1 MSDHARIRMP
11 NSRSVRTGGSLAA
24 MAMALVATPALAD
37 SSDAPDAGE
46 LLGKAGLEI
55 SVQRAADSGSYWSA
69 TSGKPV
75 RAPRTVTVS
84 PEPEILIANP
94 GTPTTARD
102 PVNVTGVAQM
112 IVDNGG
118 GSVGLCTG
126 TLVNPRM
133 VIFAAHCVNSR
144 AEGAYGA
151 ASGGTPIAFGFETST
166 RANAPGQEDELI
178 TWLFGRPDGSG
189 RHQTNVARSFYNVN
203 YVNYNPLSLDPNSA
217 TFLIADVATASLDTP
232 AANIP
237 TWALLFSQLPA
248 KPIDP
253 ATGTGYHVA
262 LAGYGG
268 NGTGTSGTFSI
279 DFRRRIAE
287 NTLGALAS
295 LDEFENFLFGGPPS
309 TSNPQNLYWIDFDDP
324 LRGQPGASPYDFNA
338 WRDNAVPNEGSTA
351 GGDSGGPLILDR
363 EFAKQVII
371 GVLSGGYTRFFGGQ
385 PANGYGTT
393 KFYQP
398 LYLYWD
404 YIVANNPY
412 HYVGSVAGNR
422 NWEDPTHWVTQLDPA
437 YQIIVNGQL
446 VNGLP
451 TTPGA
456 GNTEQPGFGQACF
469 EQGSFSECLDIAS
482 GTVITGNGNPTSGT
496 EGVGNDAGQAI
507 IDGVELVADGTENV
521 GGSAS
526 QQATGPAE
534 AAPALPAP
542 TLANGLPG
550 ATNFVPNNYD
560 GDRVNRIAPRYFDVT
575 LGAAGTTTLNSTVV
589 IDRFSMA
596 NAGATLDIRSGS
608 SLTSLISVTQMTGTM
623 QVNGA
628 LTTPG
633 DYMMLSGGLNGT
645 GTITTPF
652 FTSLAGTISPGTSGN
667 AGNLGTLTFRGNTIF
682 ASGTAYRVDIGANGV
697 SDRIVV
703 QANGATGGQANVGGQ
718 LFFYVIGGATPR
730 AGDTYTIL
738 TAENGVTGTFAA
750 PAAISAILTP
760 TLVYRTNAVDVRL
773 AVGSYSSV
781 VDNRSAVQT
790 SYAQLMDGNRA
801 GSYGALADLYGPLDM
816 QSTGGIRSFF
826 EAAAPRTETLR
837 GVTGL
842 TATGTTDRFFRQRLH
857 SIQPGE
863 ASGVLAVNGNPL
875 PLAAQGSFARASAP
889 VDAGLGF
896 VDEGQT
902 AAQLSEDTSGYLVGG
917 YLNGSSVPM
926 PAAASGGRDTFDGWF
941 VALGFE
947 QAVSD
952 NATVG
957 FGLSY
962 THVDGTTGGAPQQAG
977 SRLAQGTLYG
987 AVATPGGV
995 RMDLRVSAGL
1005 LNTRSERTVTLVS
1018 TPYTLNLKDD
1028 SFAFAT
1034 EFGVGFDLA
1043 KGGNFAV
1050 VPRVSLRYE
1059 SIGFDYARETGG
1071 PIALV
1076 IDRDT
1081 YEAFEFRGGLSIA
1094 GKGGKV
1100 RPYLEA
1106 NYVHDF
1112 TDRAATF
1119 GAGFVGGTA
1128 VAPFALAGSD
1138 KNWGEVM
1145 GGLTFNLGTN
1155 LDFSVEADTTVFRSD
1170 FRNQSY
1176 RGRLTIQF

>member
-11 NSRSVRTGGSLAA
+11 NVRSVRTGGSLAA

-55 SVQRAADSGSYWSA
+55 SVQRAADTNYWTPA
-69 TSGKPV
+69 TTGMPV

-112 IVDNGG
+112 IIDNGG

-144 AEGAYGA
+144 TEGAYGA

-178 TWLFGRPDGSG
+178 TWLFGRPDGTG

-248 KPIDP
+248 RPIDP
-253 ATGTGYHVA
+253 NTGTGYHVA

-309 TSNPQNLYWIDFDDP
+309 SSNPQNLYWVDFDDP
-324 LRGQPGASPYDFNA
+324 LRGLPGGSPFDFNA

-351 GGDSGGPLILDR
+351 GGDSGGPLIIDR
-363 EFAKQVII
+363 EFAKSVII

-385 PANGYGTT
+385 PANGYGTV

-404 YIVANNPY
+404 WIVANNPY
-412 HYVGSVAGNR
+412 HYVGSVAGSR

-437 YQIIVNGQL
+437 YQIIVGGQL

-451 TTPGA
+451 TAPGA
-456 GNTEQPGFGQACF
+456 GNTDQPGFGQACF
-469 EQGSFSECLDIAS
+469 QQGNASECLDIAS
-482 GTVITGNGNPTSGT
+482 GNVIFSNGNPNPTSN
-496 EGVGNDAGQAI
+496 GVGNDAGQAI
-507 IDGVELVADGTENV
+507 IDGVELVADGTQNE
-521 GGSAS
+521 GGSVS
-526 QQATGPAE
+526 QQASGPAE

-589 IDRFSMA
+589 IDRFSMS
-596 NAGATLDIRSGS
+596 NAGATLDIRSGA

-645 GTITTPF
+645 GTVTTPF

-667 AGNLGTLTFRGNTIF
+667 AGNIGTLTFRGNTIF
-682 ASGTAYRVDIGANGV
+682 ASGTVVRIDLGANGV
-697 SDRIVV
+697 SDLIAV
-703 QANGATGGQANVGGQ
+703 QANGSTGGMANVGGR
-718 LFFYVIGGATPR
+718 VIFSVVGGTTPR
-730 AGDTYTIL
+730 AGNSYTIL
-738 TAENGVTGTFAA
+738 TAQNGVTGTFATPWA
-750 PAAISAILTP
+750 FSAILT
-760 TLVYRTNAVDVRL
+760 TQLVYQPNAVVVRL
-773 AVGSYSSV
+773 NAGSYSGV
-781 VDNRSAVQT
+781 IDNRSAVQS
-790 SYAQLMDGNRA
+790 SYALLMDGNRA
-801 GSYGALADLYGPLDM
+801 GSYTPLADLYGPLDLE
-816 QSTGGIRSFF
+816 STGGIRNFF
-826 EAAAPRTETLR
+826 ENAAPRNETLR
-837 GVTGL
+837 GVTSL
-842 TATGTTDRFFRQRLH
+842 TATGTTDRFFRQRIH

-863 ASGVLAVNGNPL
+863 ATGQLAVSGNPL
-875 PLAAQGSFARASAP
+875 PLAAQGSFARAAAP
-889 VDAGLGF
+889 VEAGLGF
-896 VDEGQT
+896 VEEGT
-902 AAQLSEDTSGYLVGG
+902 AVRQLGEDTSGYVVGG
-917 YLNGSSVPM
+917 YLNGDSVPM
-926 PAAASGGRDTFDGWF
+926 PAAASGGRDHFDGWF
-941 VALGFE
+941 VAMGFE

-962 THVDGTTGGAPQQAG
+962 TKVDGTTGGAPQKAG
-977 SRLAQGTLYG
+977 SELAQGTLYG

-1005 LNTRSERTVTLVS
+1005 LTTSSSRTVTLVS
-1018 TPYTLNLKDD
+1018 TPYYLSLDDD
-1028 SFAFAT
+1028 SFAFST
-1034 EFGVGFDLA
+1034 EVGVGFDLT
-1043 KGGNFAV
+1043 KGKSYAV

-1059 SIGFDYARETGG
+1059 SIGFDYAREVGG
-1071 PIALV
+1071 PMALV

-1081 YEAFEFRGGLSIA
+1081 YEAFEVRGGLSIT
-1094 GKGGKV
+1094 GKSGKF

-1128 VAPFALAGSD
+1128 VAPFALVGSD
-1138 KNWGEVM
+1138 NDWAEIS
-1145 GGLTFNLGTN
+1145 GGISF
-1155 LDFSVEADTTVFRSD
+1155 DVSRYVEFSIEADTTVFRSD
-1170 FRNQSY
+1170 FSNQSY
-1176 RGRLTIQF
+1176 RGRMTIKF

>member
-1 MSDHARIRMP
+1 MSVDARIRMP
-11 NSRSVRTGGSLAA
+11 NLRAARTGGSLAA

-46 LLGKAGLEI
+46 LLGKTGLEVSI
-55 SVQRAADSGSYWSA
+55 QRAADTGTYWSA
-69 TSGKPV
+69 TAQGAPV
-75 RAPRTVTVS
+75 RVARTVTVS

-102 PVNVTGVAQM
+102 PVNVTGVGQM
-112 IVDNGG
+112 IIDNGG

-133 VIFAAHCVNSR
+133 VIFAAHCVNTR
-144 AEGAYGA
+144 TEGAYGA
-151 ASGGTPIAFGFETST
+151 GSGGTPIAFGFETTT
-166 RANAPGQEDELI
+166 RANAPGEEDELI
-178 TWLFGRPDGSG
+178 SWLFGRADGTG

-203 YVNYNPLSLDPNSA
+203 YVSYNPLSLDPNSA
-217 TFLIADVATASLDTP
+217 SFLIGDVATASLDTP
-232 AANIP
+232 AANVP

-253 ATGTGYHVA
+253 NTGTGYHVA
-262 LAGYGG
+262 LSGYGG

-295 LDEFENFLFGGPPS
+295 LDEFENFLFGGPPA
-309 TSNPQNLYWIDFDDP
+309 TNNPQNLYWIDFDDP

-363 EFAKQVII
+363 EFAKAVLI
-371 GVLSGGYTRFFGGQ
+371 GVLSGGYTRFFGAQ
-385 PANGYGTT
+385 SANGYGTA

-412 HYVGSVAGNR
+412 HYVGSVAGSR

-469 EQGSFSECLDIAS
+469 QLGGVDECLDIAS
-482 GTVITGNGNPTSGT
+482 GQLVTGGSSSTSATQGA
-496 EGVGNDAGQAI
+496 GNDAGQAV
-507 IDGVELVADGTENV
+507 IDGVELVADGTQNG

-534 AAPALPAP
+534 TASLPAP
-542 TLANGLPG
+542 TLDNGLPG
-550 ATNFVPNNYD
+550 ASNFVPNNYD
-560 GDRVNRIAPRYFDVT
+560 GDRVARIAPRYFDVT

-589 IDRFSMA
+589 IDRFTIA
-596 NAGATLDIRSGS
+596 NGGAMLDIRSGS

-633 DYMMLSGGLNGT
+633 DYMMLAGGLNGT
-645 GTITTPF
+645 GTVTTPF

-682 ASGTAYRVDIGANGV
+682 ASGTVYRVDIGANGL
-697 SDRIVV
+697 SDLIAV
-703 QANGATGGQANVGGQ
+703 QANGTTGGQANVGGQ
-718 LFFYVIGGATPR
+718 LVFYVAGGATPR
-730 AGDTYTIL
+730 AGDRYTIL
-738 TAENGVTGTFAA
+738 TAANGVTGTFAT

-760 TLVYRTNAVDVRL
+760 TVIYRPTAVEVQL
-773 AVGSYSSV
+773 AAGSYANV
-781 VDNRSAVQT
+781 VDSSSAVQR
-790 SYAQLMDGNRA
+790 SYAALMDGNRA
-801 GSYGALADLYGPLDM
+801 GSYGPLADLYGPLDM
-816 QSTGGIRSFF
+816 QSAGGVRAFF

-837 GVTGL
+837 TVAGL
-842 TATGTTDRFFRQRLH
+842 TATGTTDRFFRQRIH

-896 VDEGQT
+896 VDEGR
-902 AAQLSEDTSGYLVGG
+902 AAMQLSEDTSGYLVGG

-926 PAAASGGRDTFDGWF
+926 PAAASSGRDTFDGWF

-947 QAVSD
+947 QALSD

-962 THVDGTTGGAPQQAG
+962 TQVDGTTGGAPQEAG

-1018 TPYTLNLKDD
+1018 TPYTLNLDDD
-1028 SFAFAT
+1028 SFAFAVET
-1034 EFGVGFDLA
+1034 GVGFDLV

-1076 IDRDT
+1076 YDRDT
-1081 YEAFEFRGGLSIA
+1081 YEAFEFRAGLSLS
-1094 GKGGKV
+1094 GKSSKV
-1100 RPYLEA
+1100 RPFLEA

-1112 TDRAATF
+1112 TDRPTTF

-1138 KNWGEVM
+1138 KNWAEVM
-1145 GGLTFNLGTN
+1145 GGLSFNLGTN
-1155 LDFSVEADTTVFRSD
+1155 LEFAVEADTTVFRSD

-1176 RGRLTIQF
+1176 RGRLTFRF